1 MDDEVKKLEKIVQTS
16 THKLSGHMFQVL
28 PNHLIKKDTIWIL
41 KTEKIDSYKKKV
53 RNFYYR
59 SASFLSS

>member
-41 KTEKIDSYKKKV
+41 KTEKIDSYKK
-53 RNFYYR
+53 R
-59 SASFLSS
+59 